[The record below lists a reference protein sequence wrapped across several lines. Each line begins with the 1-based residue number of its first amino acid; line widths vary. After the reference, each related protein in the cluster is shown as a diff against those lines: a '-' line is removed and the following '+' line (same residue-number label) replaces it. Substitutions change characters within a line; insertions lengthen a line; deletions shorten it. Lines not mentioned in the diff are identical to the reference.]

1 MTHRQFSAIQQL
13 FPERPRGLNDQGAQG
28 GSMRSFGHRDPW
40 ALDHGTAGSQEALPH
55 NLNRR
60 QGAGNVKTQTNKQ
73 QQRNNNN
80 NPISCRLPAGY
91 LEGGSPQL
99 PSSTPPPFI
108 A

>member
-1 MTHRQFSAIQQL
+1 LGIEI
-13 FPERPRGLNDQGAQG
+13 PGLWITGPQARKKRCPTTSTGAKE
-28 GSMRSFGHRDPW
+28 
-40 ALDHGTAGSQEALPH
+40 LGTPK
-55 NLNRR
+55 R
-60 QGAGNVKTQTNKQ
+60 KQTNKQ
-73 QQRNNNN
+73 QQRNNNNN